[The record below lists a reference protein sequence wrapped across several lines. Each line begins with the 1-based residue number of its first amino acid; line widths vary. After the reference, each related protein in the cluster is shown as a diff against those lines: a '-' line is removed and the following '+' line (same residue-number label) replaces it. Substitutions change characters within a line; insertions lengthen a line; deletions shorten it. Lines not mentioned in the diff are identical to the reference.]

1 MKKIYTVLFFI
12 LFLANSLYSQ
22 ILSENFNTTTPD
34 QNINIIGWSNYAE
47 KGTAVFQGKYDATE
61 DNYYAQMSAFGS
73 GEDSNFVWLVTPPVY
88 LTPGNVLNFRSKSG
102 NTDLDVFSL
111 WISTN
116 YAGNVE
122 TASWTEL
129 TFTKPTDDGASFG
142 DWQNSGSINLDGYT
156 GSNVNI
162 AFKYMGNDTIA
173 TVWQIDDVIII
184 NKPIVAV
191 SPAFFAEKVIAGN
204 LSTKSI
210 TISNI
215 GGLVL
220 SWDRDEKSFEKIN
233 YADWNLEEN
242 QLKFDE
248 DVLITRKNSQGIFNI
263 AQEGSYNS
271 PVSPLGTEWSYGLT
285 ADLAPEDYE
294 VWVEAINWNPP
305 SQVGENLS
313 MHIIDKDI
321 YFDIVF
327 KSWTDNANGG
337 GFSLD
342 YKPVFPHWLSV
353 SSEKGDTES
362 GQSTT
367 INVTFDATNLVAGT
381 YYSTISF
388 FTNDPLNP
396 CIYIPVELIVTGEP
410 EINVTPT
417 TYNYNDVFVNGS
429 ASVDF
434 EIENLGTDTLNI
446 SSISLSEG
454 AFVPD
459 MTSFLVLP
467 GESQIVEV
475 SFNPTAVQAYTG
487 VLSILSNDA
496 DEDSIAVILTGQ
508 GITGPAIEIDSA
520 SFSVSV
526 TGCNQT
532 ENRSLK
538 ITNTGGQPLNWEI
551 ITGLGYPRNKSV
563 LVIQETD
570 EWGVYM
576 DNFVLTNFGITPTVI
591 SSSQITSTDF
601 KQFDLI
607 ITTGSQSSTYYSN
620 ISANVAKF
628 EDFVDGGGVVQYQAA
643 TQGDNVSIVGGVN
656 IINGNHE
663 NVNTNLLPTHPIT
676 DGLPINLE
684 GNSANHGY
692 LTNLPIDAVII
703 TETQFSR
710 VPTTVEYN
718 YGEGKVIATGMTWG
732 YLYTNSYNSG
742 PMLYNATNYSLSLI
756 GGFPIWLTASSLTGS
771 VEAGNNVTVDFQFS
785 SAELDE
791 GIYTGSLKLKNNSI
805 EDPNI
810 DIPLTFTVNTVPI
823 IELSASTIDFKNI
836 AVDAQ
841 GNKILN
847 ILNSGCD
854 TLIITNITS
863 SLPEFGFDVIPPLS
877 IVPNDTIDIRLTFS
891 PIALETYNG
900 TLTIT
905 NNDTEKIVNLTGIG
919 SEAPVIEVSPDTFS
933 VTMNGCDVVQTYPVK
948 ISNKT
953 GLSNLNYEIV
963 EEQDGSIVTLFEG
976 AIVPGD
982 SIVNNIELDA
992 TGLNSGLYS
1001 NELVINSNDTIN
1013 PVITLPYALVVNGL
1027 PDIVL
1032 SLSNLDFGSILVNDD
1047 STKLFTVKNNGCD
1060 TLKVTNIT
1068 SSLPQFTI
1076 DTTNFP
1082 VLPGD
1087 SLNVNVKFIPTDS
1100 VTYNGVLTIVNNDAE
1115 QTIDLTGI
1123 GLASAIAEVVP
1134 DTLELIIA
1142 GCDVIQNE
1150 TITVNNK
1157 GTAVLNWEIATYQQ
1171 DQIST
1176 TMAAGNSQNG
1186 NMFDIYAKQTINI
1199 ESFEINTTD
1208 LGSYGIEV
1216 YYKVGTYVGSE
1227 TAAGDWTLFGTKTV
1241 SALGTGNYTL
1251 VDFGDILTVPQGQT
1265 YGIYITTNDG
1275 NSINYTNGA
1284 NTYSDDNITI
1294 TTGVGKSYP
1303 FGGTYTPRTWNGR
1316 ITYSMGVEWADFTP
1330 AIGTI
1335 DPGSSTNVN
1344 VEINTTGLV
1353 EGEYNG
1359 SFQVNSN
1366 DPANP
1371 SINVPIKLE
1380 IQGIPQIELSV
1391 DSINFGDVFKGDKK
1405 LQTISVINT
1414 GCDTLFISDITNT
1427 ILEFSVDNILFEVL
1441 PKDTFDLQ
1449 FTFAPSAI
1457 AAYTDTFTII
1467 NDDEEIKIP
1476 VKGNGTGAP
1485 EITISPLSF
1494 DVTANGCDVVQTLP
1508 LTIYNTAGLAD
1519 LTYNIA
1525 ESNDYYFVSNINYA
1539 NTGENT
1545 THVFTDLSTN
1555 TYEITLEVTLNGD
1568 YTSSS
1573 EYADL
1578 YVDGDFIGR
1587 INETTFPDGTDFVRS
1602 YTFNGVQV
1610 EQWVADN
1617 NIIVVVD
1624 NSDEVDPGY
1633 GLDFNKVEFYGSSY
1647 KAFTSGTITPGGN
1660 KAEDIEF
1667 DATGLNTG
1675 IYAYEFMVYSNDP
1688 VNPSITVPYTL
1699 TVNGTP
1705 EISLSSS
1712 VIDFGEAYNGST
1724 TSRTFTVANNGCDT
1738 LKITNIVCDITD
1750 YYPDITS
1757 LEILPGETADIVITF
1772 APSILGTIAA
1782 ELTISNNDEE
1792 KIVNLTG
1799 ESITPGIPLIQLN
1812 MSQIDFGD
1820 IYLGQISDEQEYIVS
1835 GSGLTENISI
1845 SVPYGFQISTS
1856 SGSGFTN
1863 SLSLLHVGGN
1873 VSATT
1878 IYVRFIPTAKR
1889 VYNESIVHISTGA
1902 TQKSISI
1909 TGEGIVPPEII
1920 TSKQKLAFEDVYNG
1934 FMSAEQSYTISADG
1948 LSDDI
1953 IVSAPTG
1960 FVISKSSGSG
1970 FNNILNFTPVNG
1982 IVSTTTIYVKFA
1994 PVSVLTYLANIDH
2007 SSTGATKRFVE
2018 VSGTSL
2024 ENYLVT
2030 FNVGNGTS
2038 SIDGAVITIDGHN
2051 ITTAGGGIASINL
2064 LVGNY
2069 NFEVTST
2076 GYDNYSGEV
2085 NVVNQNV
2092 TQNIILSLTTYDV
2105 QFIVSSGLNPVVGA
2119 TIALTGYGTQYT
2131 NASGLATFTDVA
2143 PATGIA
2149 YTVVAAGYNNAT
2161 GNITVVNANV
2171 SENVSMSLNT
2181 SVDEEIHLQNKVEAF
2196 PNPFTNS
2203 ITIKSTIGVNQV
2215 VITNMVGQKVME
2227 IDLNGSES
2235 KTIQTTNLANGI
2247 YLVKFSTSDNK
2258 VIIQKMVKE

>member
-1 MKKIYTVLFFI
+1 MKKFYNLLFFVLF
-12 LFLANSLYSQ
+12 LVNSSFGQ
-22 ILSENFNTTTPD
+22 ILSESFSSVTAD
-34 QNINIIGWSNYAE
+34 QNINLIGWNNYAE
-47 KGTAVFQGKYDATE
+47 EGTIVFQGKYDATE
-61 DNYYAQMSAFGS
+61 DNYYAQMSAIGS
-73 GEDSNFVWLVTPPVY
+73 GEDSNFVWLVTPPLY

-102 NTDLDVFSL
+102 NTDIDVFSL

-116 YAGNVE
+116 YEGNVE
-122 TASWTEL
+122 SASWTEL
-129 TFTKPTDDGASFG
+129 TFTKPTDDGATYG
-142 DWQNSGSINLDGYT
+142 DWQNSGAINLDGYA

-191 SPAFFAEKVIAGN
+191 SPVFFAEKVIAGN
-204 LSTKSI
+204 SSTKSI

-263 AQEGSYNS
+263 AQEGTYNS
-271 PVSPLGTEWSYGLT
+271 SVSPIGTEWSYGLT
-285 ADLAPEDYE
+285 EDLAPEDYE
-294 VWVEAINWNPP
+294 VWVDAINWNPP
-305 SQVGENLS
+305 GQVGENLS
-313 MHIIDKDI
+313 MHIIDKDT

-353 SSEKGDTES
+353 SSENGDTES

-396 CIYIPVELIVTGEP
+396 SIFIPVELIVTGEP

-429 ASVDF
+429 TSVDF
-434 EIENLGTDTLNI
+434 EIENIGTDTLNI
-446 SSISLSEG
+446 SSISSSEG

-459 MTSFLVLP
+459 LSSLIVLP
-467 GESQIVEV
+467 GETAIVEV
-475 SFNPTAVQAYTG
+475 SFNPTAVQTYNG
-487 VLSILSNDA
+487 ILSFLSNDA
-496 DEDSIAVILTGQ
+496 DEDSIAVTLVGQ
-508 GITGPAIEIDSA
+508 GITGPVIELDSA
-520 SFSVSV
+520 SFSVYV

-551 ITGLGYPRNKSV
+551 LTGLGYPRDKSV
-563 LVIQETD
+563 LVIQESD

-576 DNFVLTNFGITPTVI
+576 DNFISTNFGITPTVI
-591 SSSQITSTDF
+591 SSSQISSTDF

-643 TQGDNVSIVGGVN
+643 TQGDNVSIVGGVSV
-656 IINGNHE
+656 INGNHE
-663 NVNTNLLPTHPIT
+663 NINTNLLPTHPIT
-676 DGLPINLE
+676 DGLPVNLE
-684 GNSANHGY
+684 GNSANHCY
-692 LTNLPIDAVII
+692 FTNLPTDAVII
-703 TETQFSR
+703 TETQTSH

-732 YLYTNSYNSG
+732 YLYSNSYNSG
-742 PMLYNATNYSLSLI
+742 PMIYNATNYSLSLI
-756 GGFPIWLTASSLTGS
+756 GGFPTWLTASSLTGS

-791 GIYTGSLKLKNNSI
+791 GVYTGSLKLKNNSI

-810 DIPLTFTVNTVPI
+810 EIPLTFTVNTVPI
-823 IELSASTIDFKNI
+823 IELSTSTIDFKNI

-841 GNKILN
+841 GNRILN
-847 ILNSGCD
+847 IMNSGCD

-877 IVPNDTIDIRLTFS
+877 ILPDDTIDIRLTFN
-891 PIALETYNG
+891 PIAFETYNG
-900 TLTIT
+900 ILTIT

-919 SEAPVIEVSPDTFS
+919 SEAPVIEVTPDTFS
-933 VTMNGCDVVQTYPVK
+933 VTVNGCNVVQTYPVK

-953 GLSNLNYEIV
+953 GLSNLNYAIV
-963 EEQDGSIVTLFEG
+963 EERDGSVVTLFEG
-976 AIVPGD
+976 SIVPGD

-1013 PVITLPYALVVNGL
+1013 PVITLPYALIVNGV
-1027 PDIVL
+1027 PDINL
-1032 SLSNLDFGSILVNDD
+1032 SLSNLNFGSILVNDD

-1060 TLKVTNIT
+1060 TLKITNIT
-1068 SSLPQFTI
+1068 SSLPQFTV
-1076 DTTNFP
+1076 DTTNFA

-1087 SLNVNVKFIPTDS
+1087 SLNVIAKFSPTDV

-1115 QTIDLTGI
+1115 QTINLTGI
-1123 GLASAIAEVVP
+1123 GIASAKAEVIP
-1134 DTLELIIA
+1134 DTLELTII

-1150 TITVNNK
+1150 TITINNT
-1157 GTAVLNWEIATYQQ
+1157 GTANLNWEILTFQ
-1171 DQIST
+1171 DGQIET
-1176 TMAAGNSQNG
+1176 TMDAGNGQDG
-1186 NMFDIYAKQTINI
+1186 NMFDIYAEKTVNI
-1199 ESFEINTTD
+1199 ESFDFNATNTGAYT
-1208 LGSYGIEV
+1208 LEL
-1216 YYKVGTYVGSE
+1216 YYKVGSYVGSE
-1227 TAAGDWTLFGTKTV
+1227 TSSGDWTFFGTVNV
-1241 SALGTGNYTL
+1241 SALGEGYYTN
-1251 VDFGDILTVPQGQT
+1251 VDFGKVLTIPQGET
-1265 YGIYITTNDG
+1265 YGIYFTTLG
-1275 NSINYTNGA
+1275 EGLRYTNVA
-1284 NTYSDDNITI
+1284 NTYSDDNITV
-1294 TTGVGKSYP
+1294 TTGVGKEYP
-1303 FGGTYTPRTWNGR
+1303 FGGTFSPRTWNGR
-1316 ITYSMGVEWADFTP
+1316 ITYSIGVEWADFAP
-1330 AIGTI
+1330 VSGSI
-1335 DPGSSTNVN
+1335 DPGNSTNVDIE
-1344 VEINTTGLV
+1344 VNTVGLN
-1353 EGEYNG
+1353 EGIYHG
-1359 SFQVNSN
+1359 TFQVNSN

-1371 SINVPIKLE
+1371 SINVPIYLE
-1380 IQGIPQIELSV
+1380 IQGVPQIKVSV

-1414 GCDTLFISDITNT
+1414 GCDTLFVSDITNT
-1427 ILEFSVDNILFEVL
+1427 ILEFSVDNTLFEVL

-1494 DVTANGCDVVQTLP
+1494 NVTANGCDVVQTLP
-1508 LTIYNTAGLAD
+1508 LTIYNTNGLAE
-1519 LTYNIA
+1519 LEYEIV
-1525 ESNDYYFVSNINYA
+1525 E
-1539 NTGENT
+1539 
-1545 THVFTDLSTN
+1545 DLSYNETSSITYTATGQN
-1555 TYEITLEVTLNGD
+1555 TEHLFTGISNKIQEIELTVTLNGD

-1587 INETTFPDGTDFVRS
+1587 INETTFPDGTDFIRS
-1602 YTFNGVQV
+1602 YTFNGTQLQGWISDGEIDV
-1610 EQWVADN
+1610 
-1617 NIIVVVD
+1617 IVD
-1624 NSDEVDPGY
+1624 NSDGVNTGY
-1633 GLDFNKVEFYGSSY
+1633 GLQLNKVQIVANYFNSW
-1647 KAFTSGTITPGGN
+1647 ASGTIAAGGN
-1660 KAEDIEF
+1660 TTENISL

-1675 IYAYEFMVYSNDP
+1675 IYMYEFMVYSNDP
-1688 VNPSITVPYTL
+1688 VNPTITVPYTL

-1724 TSRTFTVANNGCDT
+1724 TSRTFTITNNGCDT

-1757 LEILPGETADIVITF
+1757 LEILPGVSADIVITF
-1772 APSILGTIAA
+1772 APSILGTITA

-1792 KIVNLTG
+1792 QIVNLTG

-1845 SVPYGFQISTS
+1845 SAPYGFQISTS

-1863 SLSLLHVGGN
+1863 SLSLLQVGGN

-1889 VYNESIVHISTGA
+1889 VYNELIVHISTGA

-1909 TGEGIVPPEII
+1909 TGEGIVLPEII
-1920 TSKQKLAFEDVYNG
+1920 TSKQRLVFEDVYNG
-1934 FMSAEQSYTISADG
+1934 FMSAEKSYTISADG

-1982 IVSTTTIYVKFA
+1982 MVSTSTIYVKFA

-2007 SSTGATKRFVE
+2007 SSTGATKKFVE

-2038 SIDGAVITIDGHN
+2038 SIDGAVITIDGQN

-2076 GYDNYSGEV
+2076 GYDNYSGSV

-2092 TQNIILSLTTYDV
+2092 NQNVVLALTTYAV
-2105 QFIVSSGLNPVVGA
+2105 QFNVNSGVNQIVGA

-2149 YTVVAAGYNNAT
+2149 YTVVVAGYNNAT
-2161 GNITVVNANV
+2161 GTVTVVNANV

-2181 SVDEEIHLQNKVEAF
+2181 SVDGEIDLQNKVEAF

-2227 IDLNGSES
+2227 IYLNGSES